1 MNIRGFCLII
11 FLILTAS
18 CFANLEMKVD
28 SGVSM
33 PWSGFLEVSDS
44 ERTQLLMK
52 NDFRAYFLPTVG
64 YEISGEH
71 LIELSF
77 FHFTVKSTFEA
88 TDTDPLASYE
98 SMFKHDV
105 LLLTYMYIL
114 PELDRFSLQLGVQGR
129 LWFKQL
135 TLTGSKTFDRK
146 VSDLSFGPAADL
158 RLQMNDKVFIG
169 LDVSTGLGKGNGFI
183 DMFAGLHFEGPFYY
197 VRAGTRYW
205 SVTNSFD
212 NDRFF
217 LSFVNLGVQFCA
229 VF

>member
-1 MNIRGFCLII
+1 MSIRGFGLVI
-11 FLILTAS
+11 FLFLAT
-18 CFANLEMKVD
+18 CCLANLKLKVE
-28 SGVSM
+28 SGVTM

-44 ERTQLLMK
+44 EIAQLLVR
-52 NDFRAYFLPTVG
+52 NNFRAYFLPTVG

-71 LIELSF
+71 LIELSIS
-77 FHFTVKSTFEA
+77 HFSVKSTFEA
-88 TDTDPLASYE
+88 TGTDSSSYE
-98 SMFKHDV
+98 SMFQQDEV
-105 LLLTYMYIL
+105 SLTYMYIL

-169 LDVSTGLGKGNGFI
+169 LEVSTGLGKGNGFI
-183 DMFAGLHFEGPFYY
+183 DMFVGLHFEGPFYY
-197 VRAGTRYW
+197 ARAGTRYW